1 MLPRFARWFS
11 SRGGVW
17 QTTGFV
23 ALVVLGEY
31 AGWLR
36 DPRGSWFMYW
46 LTVYSAVT
54 QPVLAYANRIEAE
67 RTDRVLARM
76 ESLECAILAGVE
88 ELDDD
93 DEDDTEASA
102 AGEVPASRTAG
113 GTP

>member
-1 MLPRFARWFS
+1 MLPTFARWFS

-17 QTTGFV
+17 QTTVLV
-23 ALVVLGEY
+23 ALVVLAEY
-31 AGWLR
+31 CGWLR
-36 DPRGSWFMYW
+36 DPRGNGLLYW

-67 RTDRVLARM
+67 RTDTVLTRM
-76 ESLECAILAGVE
+76 ESLERAILAGVE
-88 ELDDD
+88 ELDD
-93 DEDDTEASA
+93 EDSEDA